1 MRALPLNGW
10 GTLGMLSSDEKAAH
24 YRQQAA
30 ALRDMAGL
38 SRIDAKLKEQLIDL
52 AGQYERLEER
62 TVGLQRPQETGSPAA
77 KAAPSDLFVS

>member
-38 SRIDAKLKEQLIDL
+38 SRSDAKLKEQLIEAASDPDHP
-52 AGQYERLEER
+52 GNRLLQLGALR
-62 TVGLQRPQETGSPAA
+62 FKNVNDSDDKGLRNPQE
-77 KAAPSDLFVS
+77 